1 MDLTILTPQ
10 RKIVEGLNVDELFA
24 PGQAGTLDILPN
36 HANLLTELETGV
48 LKWRTGSHW
57 TYAAVSYG
65 WLEIENQHITILAD
79 VAETA
84 DEIDVARAKAAEEN
98 ARRKIEEGGLDDENF
113 KKFQLKLQRAVAR
126 NEISNSK

>member
-48 LKWRTGSHW
+48 LKWRVGNNW
-57 TYAAVSYG
+57 THAAVSFG

-79 VAETA
+79 VAETS
-84 DEIDVARAKAAEEN
+84 DEIDTPRAKAAEEK
-98 ARRKIEEGGLDDENF
+98 ARKAIEEGGLDDENF
-113 KKFQLKLQRAVAR
+113 RKYQLKLQRAVAR
-126 NEISNSK
+126 NTISSL